1 MLKPP
6 LPLFLFVL
14 TMSGLLLWAQPVG
27 AVTPAQLKSVTSQK
41 KKGDTQE
48 VQLPEQLESD
58 EIDSFIAT
66 LSDAQVR
73 RLLIEELKQKAALEA
88 AAKKDEEKSTGLA
101 GFIHDMRRIVAH
113 VRDRIGFLMSGATKV
128 DDHLPEAFGQ
138 IMEMEYRPNP
148 LKAIA
153 VLFLLFAGGLG
164 IDWLFRRFTAPARRR
179 LEGSQP
185 PNWRVKLGR
194 LALRSLLDFASIC
207 VLAVATLIL
216 FFIFLDDGRPM
227 RFLILITYLNA
238 LVIVWGVRLV
248 SNLVLSPSAGRLR
261 LLPLKD
267 ENSRYIHKWL
277 VALAA
282 VGSFGWL
289 TCGLL
294 GLQRLS
300 EAEHLFLV
308 AMVGL
313 IVALMLVVVI
323 LQKRRPVA
331 EALLQEDSSE
341 HSLRPHMARKWHVLA
356 ILYVFAVWT
365 VWAFALL
372 IVGPRVVPAAVVTII
387 IIPVFFLLDWG
398 LRRLLELSTVHYHED
413 LSILQYQEQTTDD
426 TSEAIGSP
434 ETDFQDDDLDEAIV
448 FEPAAEPSMISRN
461 IPFIR
466 RSFRVLLATS
476 LFFLVL
482 KLWGIHLPLATVF
495 TENALAVLLT
505 LLIAF
510 VCWQFAKAYVDR
522 RLQEDM
528 PEDDEE
534 MDEGGKGGTRRGTLL
549 VLLRK
554 FILAVLVV
562 MVSLIV
568 LSALGVNI
576 GPLIAGAGIAGI
588 AIGFGAQTLVRD
600 IISGVFFLVDDA
612 FRVGDYIQAGSVRGT
627 VEHISLRS
635 LQLRHHRGMLQTIPF
650 GDMQS
655 VTNYSRDYIIMKLQ
669 FRVRYDT
676 DVEKVRKIIKRI
688 NAEIQQDEELSH
700 GLLSKIKSQGVREMD
715 DSAMIMRVK
724 FKAIPGEQFVLRREV
739 YRRLQEAFRQGG
751 IEFAHRNVTV
761 YFPPESAETEGESQ
775 GDEKPAD
782 AKTLDD
788 KKKEAAAAAAAR
800 TIQEEEI
807 PPAKPDEP

>member
-1 MLKPP
+1 MRSVV
-6 LPLFLFVL
+6 FLIFI
-14 TMSGLLLWAQPVG
+14 TSGLLLIAQ
-27 AVTPAQLKSVTSQK
+27 ADRALAQTKSSLFTSK
-41 KKGDTQE
+41 KKTTDAE
-48 VQLPEQLESD
+48 KVRLPEQLD
-58 EIDSFIAT
+58 NDQIDSFIAT
-66 LSDAQVR
+66 LSDEQVR

-88 AAKKDEEKSTGLA
+88 SAKEDEEKSTGLS
-101 GFIHDMRRIVAH
+101 GFIQDMRRIVAH
-113 VRDRIGFLMSGATKV
+113 VRDRLSFLMSGATGV

-148 LKAIA
+148 LRAMA
-153 VLFLLFAGGLG
+153 VLFLLFAGALM

-207 VLAVATLIL
+207 VLALATLIL
-216 FFIFLDDGRPM
+216 FFIFLDDGRQM
-227 RFLILITYLNA
+227 RFIIVITYLDA
-238 LVIVWGVRLV
+238 LLIVWGVRLV
-248 SNLVLSPSAGRLR
+248 SNLVLSPAAGSLR

-267 ENSRYIHKWL
+267 ENARYIHNWL

-294 GLQRLS
+294 GMQRLS

-308 AMVGL
+308 GMVGL
-313 IVALMLVVVI
+313 LVALMLVVMI
-323 LQKRRPVA
+323 LQKRKPVA
-331 EALLQEDSSE
+331 EVLLRSESQDSS
-341 HSLRPHMARKWHVLA
+341 LRSHAARVWHRFAIIYVLA
-356 ILYVFAVWT
+356 VWM
-365 VWAFALL
+365 VWVISLL
-372 IVGPRVVPAAVVTII
+372 LVGPRDVWSAVVTLLS
-387 IIPVFFLLDWG
+387 IPLFFLVDWAI
-398 LRRLLELSTVHYHED
+398 RRLLDFAAGQSPAQM
-413 LSILQYQEQTTDD
+413 SSNA
-426 TSEAIGSP
+426 SEAIGRL
-434 ETDFQDDDLDEAIV
+434 ETVFQDDDFDEEMV
-448 FEPAAEPSMISRN
+448 LEPPAEPSKVSQY
-461 IPFIR
+461 IPLIK
-466 RSFRVLLATS
+466 RSFRVLLVAL
-476 LFFLVL
+476 LFFFILRV
-482 KLWGIHLPLATVF
+482 WGFDLMGARVF
-495 TENALAVLLT
+495 TRSALAVLLT
-505 LLIAF
+505 VLFAF
-510 VCWQFAKAYVDR
+510 VGWQLIKAHIDQKLR
-522 RLQEDM
+522 KEL

-534 MDEGGKGGTRRGTLL
+534 MDEGGKGGTRAGTLL

-554 FILAVLVV
+554 FVLAVLVV
-562 MVSLIV
+562 LAALIV
-568 LSALGVNI
+568 LSELGVNI

-600 IISGVFFLVDDA
+600 ILSGVFFLMDDA

-655 VTNYSRDYIIMKLQ
+655 VTNYSRDYIIMKLE

-739 YRRLQEAFRQGG
+739 YRRLQEAFQMGG

-761 YFPPESAETEGESQ
+761 YFPPEPAETAGETQ
-775 GDEKPAD
+775 GDDKPAE
-782 AKTLDD
+782 AKTSDD
-788 KKKEAAAAAAAR
+788 RKKEAAAAAAAR
-800 TIQEEEI
+800 TIQEEEV

>member
-1 MLKPP
+1 MRKPT
-6 LPLFLFVL
+6 LLVLCLIFVI
-14 TMSGLLLWAQPVG
+14 SGLLLWAQP
-27 AVTPAQLKSVTSQK
+27 AITATPAQLKSVTGK
-41 KKGDTQE
+41 KTKSDTQE
-48 VQLPEQLESD
+48 IKLPEQLDSGQ
-58 EIDSFIAT
+58 IDSFIAT
-66 LSDAQVR
+66 LSDEQVR

-88 AAKKDEEKSTGLA
+88 SAKKDEEKSAGLTVL
-101 GFIHDMRRIVAH
+101 IRDMRRVLLH
-113 VRDRIGFLMSGATKV
+113 VRDRIRFLMSGATQV

-148 LKAIA
+148 LRAMA
-153 VLFLLFAGGLG
+153 ALFLLFAGGLG
-164 IDWLFRRFTAPARRR
+164 VDWLFRRFTAPARRR
-179 LEGSQP
+179 LEGSRP
-185 PNWRVKLGR
+185 PNWRGKLGR

-207 VLAVATLIL
+207 VLAVATLTL

-227 RFLILITYLNA
+227 RFVIVITYLHA
-238 LVIVWGVRLV
+238 LMIVWGVRLV
-248 SNLVLSPSAGRLR
+248 SNLVLSPSARNLR
-261 LLPLKD
+261 FLQIKD
-267 ENSRYIHKWL
+267 QSASYIHKWL

-289 TCGLL
+289 TCGLI

-300 EAEHLFLV
+300 EAEHLILV

-313 IVALMLVVVI
+313 VVTLMLVVII

-331 EALLQEDSSE
+331 EALLREDSSE
-341 HSLRPHMARKWHVLA
+341 HSLRPHLARKWHLFA
-356 ILYVFAVWT
+356 ILYVFAVWA

-372 IVGPRVVPAAVVTII
+372 IVGPSVVPAAVVTIMV
-387 IIPVFFLLDWG
+387 IPVFFLLDWG
-398 LRRLLELSTVHYHED
+398 LRRLLEFSTVHHDEDISTLHYHE
-413 LSILQYQEQTTDD
+413 QTPDD
-426 TSEAIGSP
+426 TSEAIVNP
-434 ETDFQDDDLDEAIV
+434 TTDFQEDDFDEAMV
-448 FEPAAEPSMISRN
+448 FEPAPEPSMISRH

-466 RSFRVLLATS
+466 RSFRVLLAIS
-476 LFFLVL
+476 FFFLVL
-482 KLWGIHLPLATVF
+482 KLWGIDLPLAIVF
-495 TENALAVLLT
+495 TENALAILLT
-505 LLIAF
+505 LVIAF
-510 VCWQFAKAYVDR
+510 VGWQLIKAYIDR
-522 RLQEDM
+522 KLREEL
-528 PEDDEE
+528 PEDDED
-534 MDEGGKGGTRRGTLL
+534 MDEGGKGGTRAGTLL

-562 MVSLIV
+562 MVSLIA

-576 GPLIAGAGIAGI
+576 GPLIAGAGIVGI

-655 VTNYSRDYIIMKLQ
+655 VTNYSRDYIIMKLE

-688 NAEIQQDEELSH
+688 NAEIQQDEVLSH

-724 FKAIPGEQFVLRREV
+724 FKAIPGEQFILRREV
-739 YRRLQEAFRQGG
+739 YRLLQEAFQKGG
-751 IEFAHRNVTV
+751 VEFAHRNVTV
-761 YFPPESAETEGESQ
+761 YFPPESDTTTGEGQ

-782 AKTLDD
+782 AETHDD
-788 KKKEAAAAAAAR
+788 KKKGAAAAAALR
-800 TIQEEEI
+800 TIEEEEV